1 MSDWELIDTSWDGTT
16 EFARFDSMTGDLLEL
31 KITNDVEEVIEA
43 NKVCQNDGSG
53 GYGATREWKHEARIP
68 ISLIHQWE
76 REIGVPR
83 DFLMTREGFP
93 VLIKKCKD
101 RDFSL
106 LRTDK

>member
-1 MSDWELIDTSWDGTT
+1 MSDWELVDTSWDGTT
-16 EFARFDSMTGDLLEL
+16 EFARFDPITGDLLEM
-31 KITNDVEEVIEA
+31 KITNDVEDVIEA

-76 REIGVPR
+76 RELGMQR
-83 DFLMTREGFP
+83 DFLLSKEGFSA
-93 VLIKKCKD
+93 LIKKYKD
-101 RDFSL
+101 RDYCH